1 MLHDRLIISLWY
13 NSQMQ
18 ILTLIKHG
26 IIIFFKNRIWIKKTT
41 TPNKC
46 FKLIKVDN
54 WPNDILFVIVTSR
67 IKYANTFNIYYII

>member
-26 IIIFFKNRIWIKKTT
+26 IIIFFKKYDLNWK
-41 TPNKC
+41 
-46 FKLIKVDN
+46 DN
-54 WPNDILFVIVTSR
+54 NS
-67 IKYANTFNIYYII
+67 